1 MKIYDFA
8 DYQDE
13 DFLQQ
18 LSADLDIPSLLNQ
31 DVDEMS
37 FLNPFLHKSVDEI
50 MMEITSPESDA
61 NEELS
66 DLQDESKHDLMD
78 IETEKNIKEEVKSEV
93 LDVGIKEELYST
105 DSSNSDS
112 SQISRNADRD
122 IQYNLLSFQNVKTE
136 NFVETASSNIRQV
149 PYIRNQK
156 LASKRNVIYPKVPY
170 SNSTLGNKQNV
181 LVVPVSKVSDRNNL
195 KLRTNAIN
203 AAAPEVVILEDVA
216 VSPAVTTAIPQF
228 TTVSITP
235 TITNITNAKPVNIT
249 TVPLVI
255 SQNSNCKPKMVPDI
269 KALKRQQRMIK
280 NRESACQ
287 SRKRKKDY
295 LTSLEKQVEDLKIEN
310 QQLKLVGHYYS
321 ILIFVHLLLFS

>member
-1 MKIYDFA
+1 
-8 DYQDE
+8 
-13 DFLQQ
+13 
-18 LSADLDIPSLLNQ
+18 
-31 DVDEMS
+31 MS

-50 MMEITSPESDA
+50 MMEIASPESDV

-66 DLQDESKHDLMD
+66 DLQYESKHDLID
-78 IETEKNIKEEVKSEV
+78 IENEENINNLKAEVKSEV
-93 LDVGIKEELYST
+93 LDAGIKEELYST

-112 SQISRNADRD
+112 SHISYNADRD

-136 NFVETASSNIRQV
+136 NLIDTVSSNIQQV

-156 LASKRNVIYPKVPY
+156 LSSKRNIIYPKVPY
-170 SNSTLGNKQNV
+170 SNSITGNKQNV
-181 LVVPVSKVSDRNNL
+181 LVVPVSKVSDRSNL
-195 KLRTNAIN
+195 KLRTN
-203 AAAPEVVILEDVA
+203 AAAPEVVILEDLA
-216 VSPAVTTAIPQF
+216 VSPAVTTSIPQI
-228 TTVSITP
+228 TTVSLTP
-235 TITNITNAKPVNIT
+235 TVTNLTNARPVNIT

-255 SQNSNCKPKMVPDI
+255 SQNSNCRPKVVPDI

-310 QQLKLVGHYYS
+310 EQLKLVSNCNSVFLCIYCYFCKDKKGC
-321 ILIFVHLLLFS
+321 HLR